1 MTTGTRR
8 YQTVRVNSVRAA
20 KRLLT
25 RAMRQLQNDEISAE
39 KARTLAY
46 LANSYIKIADAA
58 GEEPESARDASM
70 RRKAKRELDRRGIT
84 AVRREISARRRAKF
98 AAEAGRREANDEP
111 EPAETA
117 HEQAEITGRAQSK
130 PAQKT
135 AGKPATQTPG
145 GQAGEGTGKVEQP
158 ERGGAALI
166 VLNSRGES
174 VRLTATSPPRGPIGG
189 GNGGIRFPG
198 Y

>member
-1 MTTGTRR
+1 MTAGTRR

-25 RAMRQLQNDEISAE
+25 RAMRQLQNDEISPE

-84 AVRREISARRRAKF
+84 AVRKEISERRRAKF

-111 EPAETA
+111 EPAEI
-117 HEQAEITGRAQSK
+117 EQQNTPTRSIEKHVPT
-130 PAQKT
+130 PATKT
-135 AGKPATQTPG
+135 AGK
-145 GQAGEGTGKVEQP
+145 QAGEGTGKVEQP
-158 ERGGAALI
+158 QRGGAALI

-174 VRLTATSPPRGPIGG
+174 VRLTATSPPGGPIGG